1 MDKEYRPTIESGKDK
16 EAGLNAKTDH
26 NVKRDSQAGPENE
39 TLRDNPEGT
48 CSITLSA
55 NTGISL
61 SMCGTKLWIDA
72 LHNTNVGD
80 YSTLDRDMLDAMRE
94 TEAFQD
100 PDALIYTHCH
110 EDHFS
115 AELAEKALAEWPEA
129 IAILPEQHLSRQILL
144 EGDSEKFVIGGL
156 EVLMIKVT
164 HEGEEFADV
173 PNYACV
179 ISPAGGPAG
188 HACSGHTILILG
200 DSELGNAKLLWQLCK
215 AGFALKCDKGTDP
228 LSRYTG
234 QEELMSG
241 LDTDAQTELQEPARK
256 IDVVIEDF
264 PWAAVRRGRQPIENI
279 ICPEHLIIY
288 HLPFEEDD
296 VQGYGPMIRRV
307 ISRIHMIP
315 DIRIMD
321 KFLQTEI
328 L

>member
-1 MDKEYRPTIESGKDK
+1 MEKEHGRAIESRKDE
-16 EAGLNAKTDH
+16 EAGR
-26 NVKRDSQAGPENE
+26 NVKTDSQAGAENE
-39 TLRDNPEGT
+39 AFEDRVGGI

-55 NTGISL
+55 NAGISL

-72 LHNTNVGD
+72 LHNTKVGD
-80 YSTLDRDMLDAMRE
+80 YSTLDRGMLEAMKE

-100 PDALIYTHCH
+100 PDALIFTHCH
-110 EDHFS
+110 KDHFS
-115 AELAEKALAEWPEA
+115 EELAREALDEWPEA
-129 IAILPEQHLSRQILL
+129 VAILPEQHLGRQVLL
-144 EGDSEKFVIGGL
+144 EGQAEKFVIGGL

-179 ISPAGGPAG
+179 ISPYKAVSDDVLSDVPEID
-188 HACSGHTILILG
+188 SSIGHTILILG
-200 DSELGNAKLLWQLCK
+200 DSELGNRELLRQLGK
-215 AGFALKCDKGTDP
+215 AGFALKCDTGTDP
-228 LSRYTG
+228 LIRRDP
-234 QEELMSG
+234 EER
-241 LDTDAQTELQEPARK
+241 AEFKNAARK

-264 PWAAVRRGRQPIENI
+264 PWAAVRRGRRPVENI
-279 ICPEHLIIY
+279 ISPEHLIIY

-296 VQGYGPMIRRV
+296 VQGYGSMIRRV
-307 ISRIHMIP
+307 ISRIKSIP